1 MARKPT
7 PWFPMYALEVLGD
20 EKLDEL
26 THRELGMLLR
36 LWCKMW
42 QNGVQRGTLLLTKT
56 TPISN
61 RNIAKFL
68 RIKPETF
75 LKFSEKL
82 VGDLELLKRGKNG
95 ELYSQRLRKF
105 RTNWELYGKQKRVK
119 QENKKGQ
126 T

>member
-7 PWFPMYALEVLGD
+7 PWFPVYALELLED

-42 QNGVQRGTLLLTKT
+42 QNGVKRGTLLLTNT
-56 TPISN
+56 TPISDKKV
-61 RNIAKFL
+61 ADFL
-68 RIKPETF
+68 HINLETF
-75 LKFSEKL
+75 LKFSQKL
-82 VGDLELLKRGKNG
+82 VNDLDLLKRGKCG
-95 ELYSQRLRKF
+95 ELFSQRLRKF
-105 RTNWELYGKQKRVK
+105 KTNWELYGRQKRLK